1 MRGIERVEICE
12 GRGCKG
18 VERLRVINH
27 PQSLKSFYMRV
38 RTCMRVYV
46 HARMSIYFRIR
57 TVARVILAQ
66 YEAEV
71 VYCLLRTF
79 KVT

>member
-1 MRGIERVEICE
+1 MYV
-12 GRGCKG
+12 
-18 VERLRVINH
+18 N
-27 PQSLKSFYMRV
+27 V
-38 RTCMRVYV
+38 R
-46 HARMSIYFRIR
+46 ARASIYFRIR

>member
-1 MRGIERVEICE
+1 MLRGIERVEIRE

-18 VERLRVINH
+18 GERLRVINH

-46 HARMSIYFRIR
+46 HARLSTSIR
-57 TVARVILAQ
+57 
-66 YEAEV
+66 
-71 VYCLLRTF
+71 
-79 KVT
+79 

>member
-1 MRGIERVEICE
+1 MRGIERAEIRE

-18 VERLRVINH
+18 EGRKVTGHKPSSVAEIVLYA
-27 PQSLKSFYMRV
+27 SLYMYSSV
-38 RTCMRVYV
+38 R
-46 HARMSIYFRIR
+46 ARASIYFRIR